1 MLSFTFLVAGFNFFL
16 AVIMLIQNWRLNK
29 NILFFSFYLM
39 IISFTSILYDT
50 IINGG
55 SAHLLMLMIGN
66 AGPLFFLIGPL
77 FYFFIRGLV
86 KEHNDYTDKDLIH
99 LMPFFLNML
108 ILIPYL
114 FKSVEFKLAIAENS
128 LQNLSYYMNTILVV
142 FPTWFSNLVRTAS
155 MIFYIVWAM
164 IILRQAYQ
172 ERINKISGAIKK
184 QYISNYKWLNLI
196 AIASLILVVM
206 HIGLTLYTRIDTDPV
221 FVGKLDDDN
230 LFLIS
235 VICNSLFPLL
245 ILFNPGILF
254 GLPTNQVLNPIIK
267 TKKLDPSVHHGYGTL
282 EAADKV
288 NTYNEYFDGL
298 SESIMAYFEKNKPFL
313 DHDFTSNDLSNTF
326 EVPQHHIHFC
336 IKYYVG
342 KSFNAMIAEF
352 RIKHAIELLKSKKTF
367 NQDTI
372 QSVGHDS
379 GFNSYADFVKN
390 FKKVEGKKLD
400 QWLSENT

>member
-16 AVIMLIQNWRLNK
+16 ALIMLFQNWRLNK

-39 IISFTSILYDT
+39 IISFTSVLYDT
-50 IINGG
+50 VINGG

-77 FYFFIRGLV
+77 FYFFMRGLV
-86 KEHNDYTDKDLIH
+86 KEHNEFTDKDLIH

-114 FKSVEFKLAIAENS
+114 FKSVDIKLAIAENS
-128 LQNLSYYMNTILVV
+128 LQNLSSYMNTVLVIL
-142 FPTWFSNLVRTAS
+142 PTWISNLVRIAS

-164 IILRQAYQ
+164 IILKKAYQ
-172 ERINKISGAIKK
+172 DRINKISGAFKK

-196 AIASLILVVM
+196 AIASLILVVL
-206 HIGLTLYTRIDTDPV
+206 HAGITLYTQIDPDLV
-221 FVGKLDDDN
+221 LIGKLEDDY

-235 VICNSLFPLL
+235 GICNSLFPLL

-267 TKKLDPSVHHGYGTL
+267 TKKLDPNVPHKYSTL
-282 EAADKV
+282 AAVDQV
-288 NTYNEYFDGL
+288 NTYSEYFDGL
-298 SESIMAYFEKNKPFL
+298 SESIIAYIEKNKPYL
-313 DHDFTSNDLSNTF
+313 DHDFSSNELSETF

-342 KSFNAMIAEF
+342 KSFNALIAEF
-352 RIKHAIELLKSKKTF
+352 RIKYAIELLKSKRTF
-367 NQDTI
+367 NKDTI
-372 QSVGHDS
+372 HSVGHDA
-379 GFNSYADFVKN
+379 GFNSYADFVKT

>member
-1 MLSFTFLVAGFNFFL
+1 
-16 AVIMLIQNWRLNK
+16 
-29 NILFFSFYLM
+29 M

-128 LQNLSYYMNTILVV
+128 LQNLSYYMNTILVI

-196 AIASLILVVM
+196 AIASLILVMM
-206 HIGLTLYTRIDTDPV
+206 HIGLTLYTRIDTDLV
-221 FVGKLDDDN
+221 FVGKLDDDY
-230 LFLIS
+230 LFIIS
-235 VICNSLFPLL
+235 GICNSLFPLL

-342 KSFNAMIAEF
+342 KSFNEMIAEF

-367 NQDTI
+367 NIDTM